1 MQERRATFFLA
12 QQEVQLKLILCV
24 CVELR
29 TVGVLKCTLTVASM
43 KSMNER
49 RLSGL
54 SLLHEMSKQYA
65 KHTGLHA
72 LDDIKPYMMV
82 HVRRLF
88 VYLKSFGLCS

>member
-1 MQERRATFFLA
+1 ML
-12 QQEVQLKLILCV
+12 LKLILCVCVCV

-29 TVGVLKCTLTVASM
+29 TVGVLQCTLAVASM
-43 KSMNER
+43 KSMNDR

-54 SLLHEMSKQYA
+54 FLLHEMPKQYA

-88 VYLKSFGLCS
+88 VYLKSLGLCG